1 MSKYL
6 VGTDSGTQSSRVIIF
21 DTEGNIV
28 AKGSAKHPDL
38 ILERQGWSEHGEE
51 DCWKGFC
58 EAAKDAL
65 NKFKGNPKDIIGI
78 GFSSQRGVTY
88 CLDKDGNQ
96 LQRPISWMDQR
107 MAYGI
112 EKMDREIPPFWQ
124 FLRYYSKA
132 NWTKVNRP
140 EIFDKTD
147 KWLTNG
153 GYLGYK
159 LTGEFVDTIANQNGG
174 FPVDKTK
181 FALHDEDW
189 AYECVGT
196 RRDQLP
202 KMFLPGE
209 VMGYVSAQSAAESG
223 LPQGCPV
230 IACAG
235 DKQGEVLGAGCIE
248 NGQCYITFG
257 TCTSLDIVAPVD
269 RPSPDLSY
277 LVYMACRPHQ
287 YNYEASLSKG
297 YWLISWLRDNMGMD
311 LATEAKAR
319 GVSIEELLNWEAA
332 DVPAGS
338 EGLIIIPDWWVPRC
352 RPNGK
357 GMIFGFDDRH
367 KRKHIFRAMIEGIS
381 QQLKIN
387 TDIMCS
393 QIDGKVTEI
402 RAGGGGSLSP
412 ITMQSTA
419 DIFGVP
425 VRRTHTSETCALG
438 AAISAAVGSGVYSTY
453 EDAVAHMVSEGEV
466 FHPIPENVK
475 LYRELR
481 EKVHMKAYSAMKPI
495 FDDLVELTGQK

>member
-58 EAAKDAL
+58 EASRDAL
-65 NKFKGNPKDIIGI
+65 SKFPGDPKDIIGI

-88 CLDKDGNQ
+88 CLDENGRQ

-107 MAYGI
+107 LAYGI
-112 EKMDREIPPFWQ
+112 EPMDREISPWWQ

-140 EIFDKTD
+140 EIFARTA

-159 LTGEFVDTIANQNGG
+159 LTGKFVDTIANQNGG
-174 FPVDKTK
+174 FPVDKAK

-202 KMFLPGE
+202 EMFLPGE
-209 VMGYVSAQSAAESG
+209 VMGYVSAEGAAASG
-223 LPQGCPV
+223 LPEGCPV
-230 IACAG
+230 IACSG

-257 TCTSLDIVAPVD
+257 TCTSLAMVADKDI
-269 RPSPDLSY
+269 PSPDTSY
-277 LVYMACRPHQ
+277 LVYMACVPYQ
-287 YNYEASLSKG
+287 FNYEASLSKG
-297 YWLISWLRDNMGMD
+297 YWLISWFRDNLGMD
-311 LATEAKAR
+311 LAAEAAAQ
-319 GVSIEELLNWEAA
+319 GVSIEELLNREAA
-332 DVPAGS
+332 DVPPGS
-338 EGLIIIPDWWVPRC
+338 EGLVIVPDWWSPRT

-357 GMIFGFDDRH
+357 GVILGFDDRH

-387 TDIMCS
+387 TDIMCG
-393 QIDGKVTEI
+393 QIGGSVTEI
-402 RAGGGGSLSP
+402 RAGGGGSKSP
-412 ITMQSTA
+412 ITMQATA

-425 VRRTHTSETCALG
+425 VRRTHTSETCAMG
-438 AAISAAVGSGVYSTY
+438 AAICAAVGSGIYKTY
-453 EDAVAHMVSEGEV
+453 EEAVEHMVGMGEV
-466 FHPIPENVK
+466 FTPIPENVK
-475 LYRELR
+475 LYAELR
-481 EKVHMKAYSAMKPI
+481 EKVHKKVYPTMKPI